1 MEKDVK
7 LFFMG
12 QPNILITLPGI
23 PWIGLQQ
30 TGHISVTQF
39 VFKFFFVNKQLFD
52 GLEKNQETW
61 PVLWRECPTFYL
73 VVE

>member
-1 MEKDVK
+1 MV
-7 LFFMG
+7 
-12 QPNILITLPGI
+12 QPNMLVPLPGI
-23 PWIGLQQ
+23 SWIGLQQ

-61 PVLWRECPTFYL
+61 SVLWRECPTFYL
-73 VVE
+73 VLVKE